1 METLLKGQIRLVDA
15 IEGEDFAPL
24 EWDSLSKFA
33 ANRVRSLKIK
43 GLAQVS
49 AQLPR
54 MGCSEIATVW
64 AAEKS
69 ATGSKS
75 CQNGEGSRCSEI
87 VPLYRFQYR

>member
-49 AQLPR
+49 AQLP
-54 MGCSEIATVW
+54 
-64 AAEKS
+64 
-69 ATGSKS
+69 
-75 CQNGEGSRCSEI
+75 
-87 VPLYRFQYR
+87 